1 MNELTTCQT
10 SNGVG
15 MERTRFF
22 PRQLVTP
29 DDLTQDQI
37 YFREKMRRHNRLLHG
52 WGIVCGVRVRQ
63 GAGDCEVIVEPGYV
77 LGPFGDEIVID
88 QEVTVDLCKES
99 LDGNAVSPCGDA
111 LDPWCSNVRVNRRAG
126 QVLYVAVKYA
136 ECQSRPVR
144 AQANGCGCNEQD
156 CEYSRVRDSFAIK
169 VLTSLPSSYSDPMPQ
184 PDSEGIIRC
193 AVDAN
198 GQPIPPACPPCPTEP
213 WVILADVV
221 LNGDDGV
228 QINCAAHR
236 RYVASFANFY
246 YLCQPREVKQR
257 EQAVLTDQTAGAREA
272 AAKALVQAVRRDGSV
287 LYVPIYAEI
296 VAGETFGSY
305 LAREGSR
312 QLFDD
317 AANTSYTLREL
328 YQMAGVNPNA
338 TIRTAAEAA
347 APLEGLVIDR
357 SALIDTQD
365 ELEIHLDLRGTERLE
380 KEFVGAPAKA
390 ADLPATDIRGVSPRS
405 TLGRKVADLS
415 IAAVVEL
422 SRDEFVNT
430 MAAGV
435 SDKQKTAVVNQAG
448 EVWDTAKQV
457 VDISKTWRSP

>member
-1 MNELTTCQT
+1 
-10 SNGVG
+10 

-88 QEVTVDLCKES
+88 QEVTVDLCRET
-99 LDGNAVSPCGDA
+99 LDGNAVSPCGDG

-198 GQPIPPACPPCPTEP
+198 GEPIPPACPPCPTEP

-221 LNGDDGV
+221 LGGEDGV
-228 QINCAAHR
+228 LIQCAPHR

-246 YLCQPREVKQR
+246 YLCQPREVR
-257 EQAVLTDQTAGAREA
+257 PYDRDRAVLADRLAGQQEA
-272 AAKALVQAVRRDGSV
+272 ARALVQARRQDGSA
-287 LYVPIYAEI
+287 LYVPLYTAVE
-296 VAGETFGSY
+296 AGETIGSY
-305 LAREGSR
+305 LARAGNRVLVDETGGE
-312 QLFDD
+312 
-317 AANTSYTLREL
+317 SYTLREL
-328 YQMAGVNPNA
+328 YQMAGVDINA

-347 APLEGLVIDR
+347 APLEGLVLDR
-357 SALIDTQD
+357 SSLVEAQQ
-365 ELEIHLDLRGTERLE
+365 ELEAYLDLRGTERLE
-380 KEFVGAPAKA
+380 REFVGAPVRA
-390 ADLPATDIRGVSPRS
+390 AELPATDIRGVSPRS
-405 TLGRKVADLS
+405 ALGRRVAEMSIADIGAVSRDAFVSQVTEGVADS
-415 IAAVVEL
+415 Q
-422 SRDEFVNT
+422 R
-430 MAAGV
+430 
-435 SDKQKTAVVNQAG
+435 TAVANQAG
-448 EVWDTAKQV
+448 DVWDKAKQV
-457 VDISKTWRSP
+457 VDISRAWGVNR